1 MHILFEEHKGTLVH
15 RTFSSP
21 DAMQSLDV
29 RASLAV
35 EDAVLEAETAKKLQ
49 GLLPRSGQYDKRMRH
64 KFVVM
69 TGKEKK

>member
-1 MHILFEEHKGTLVH
+1 
-15 RTFSSP
+15 
-21 DAMQSLDV
+21 MQFLDV

-35 EDAVLEAETAKKLQ
+35 EDAVLEAETAEKLQ
-49 GLLPRSGQYDKRMRH
+49 DLLLRSGQYDKRMRY